1 MKYLRRLLW
10 FTASR
15 LLIVTFCAAL
25 VTLAFYMA
33 MNTANIYILV
43 ADGMEARA
51 SMILTRESSSD
62 LDNYFRDEFLAE
74 DDALNIALSES
85 SPWIDYS
92 ITDYDYELRMQWM
105 WSWPWED
112 SATATITE
120 TIDGI
125 TGRVVAGSQSLVN
138 DGVISASPPA
148 WQGGEYTVT
157 LYRANGR
164 WRIAG
169 LKQTRIII
177 EETPLP
183 EITPAPAPAEELQL

>member
-62 LDNYFRDEFLAE
+62 LDNYFRDEFIAE
-74 DDALNIALSES
+74 DETLRIALSDS
-85 SPWIDYS
+85 SPWIDYQ
-92 ITDYDYELRMQWM
+92 ITDYDYKLSMQWM
-105 WSWPWED
+105 WTWPWED

-125 TGRVVAGSQSLVN
+125 TGRVVAESQSLVN
-138 DGVISASPPA
+138 EGIISSAPPA
-148 WQGGEYTVT
+148 WQGGEYDVT

-169 LKQTRIII
+169 LRQTRIIVA
-177 EETPLP
+177 ETPVP
-183 EITPAPAPAEELQL
+183 EITAAPAQESELEL

>member
-1 MKYLRRLLW
+1 MKYLRRFLW

-33 MNTANIYILV
+33 MNMSNIYILIS
-43 ADGMEARA
+43 DGMEARA
-51 SMILTRESSSD
+51 SMILTRESATD
-62 LDNYFRDEFLAE
+62 LNDYFREEFLAE
-74 DDALNIALSES
+74 DEALAIALSDNS
-85 SPWIDYS
+85 SWQDYS
-92 ITDYDYELRMQWM
+92 ITDYDHELRVEWM

-112 SATATITE
+112 SATATISE
-120 TIDGI
+120 TITGI
-125 TGRVVAGSQSLVN
+125 TGKVVAESQSLVN
-138 DGVISASPPA
+138 DGTISATPPT

-169 LKQTRIII
+169 LKQTRIYPQ
-177 EETPLP
+177 ETSVP
-183 EITPAPAPAEELQL
+183 ENSPTPAPTQELQL

>member
-15 LLIVTFCAAL
+15 LLIITFCAAL
-25 VTLAFYMA
+25 ITLSFYMA
-33 MNTANIYILV
+33 LNTANIYILIS
-43 ADGMEARA
+43 DGMGARA

-74 DDALNIALSES
+74 DQALSIALSDS
-85 SPWIDYS
+85 SPWIDYA
-92 ITDYDYELRMQWM
+92 ITDYEYDLNMQWM

-112 SATATITE
+112 TATATITE

-125 TGRVVAGSQSLVN
+125 TGKVVAESQSLVN
-138 DGVISASPPA
+138 DGLISAHPPA

-169 LKQTRIII
+169 LKQTRILIT
-177 EETPLP
+177 ETPVP
-183 EITPAPAPAEELQL
+183 EITSAPAPAEELEL

>member
-1 MKYLRRLLW
+1 LKYLRRLLW

-33 MNTANIYILV
+33 MNTANIYILI

-62 LDNYFRDEFLAE
+62 LDNYFRDEFIAE
-74 DDALNIALSES
+74 DETLRIALSDC
-85 SPWIDYS
+85 SPWIDYN
-92 ITDYDYELRMQWM
+92 ITDYDYELGMQWM
-105 WSWPWED
+105 WTWPWED
-112 SATATITE
+112 TATATITE

-125 TGRVVAGSQSLVN
+125 TGRVVAESQTLVN
-138 DGVISASPPA
+138 QGVISATPPA
-148 WQGGEYTVT
+148 WQGGEYDVV

-169 LKQTRIII
+169 LKQTRIIVA
-177 EETPLP
+177 ETPVP
-183 EITPAPAPAEELQL
+183 EITAAPAQESELEL